1 VARAPTGRTTGRW
14 TGVVSSP
21 SSTRSTPS
29 RALPGWWWRGGEA
42 VGYGRLLGLGSL
54 LATALALVL
63 LHPSSVHWPSLA
75 GVVAFHLVAVWLSFA
90 APWGRWSAWALL
102 AFPLLSMVALV
113 VVTRA
118 VPELSGVLVGFFV
131 LCFAYAGLFL
141 PARGGAVLL
150 LPALVAYVGTLGV
163 LTSALVVRTLFVAL
177 AWVVL
182 AELLNRLQT
191 RQVVLIDQLRA
202 DNLIDPLTGLANRR
216 GQARFLT
223 EAEPGDVL
231 IVIDLDHFKQVNDEL
246 GHAVGDHVLTTFG
259 SLLLGQLRTRDRAAR
274 SGGEE
279 LLVLLRC
286 GESRCGEQLVRRLRD
301 AVARE
306 QLGVTFSAGLAVLRA
321 DQTTDQAIADADRAT
336 YCAKHAGR
344 DQAWIAGDP
353 RNGIP
358 DVRVPWDAA
367 QSTGL
372 ASAR

>member
-1 VARAPTGRTTGRW
+1 VTGPD
-14 TGVVSSP
+14 SSIRP
-21 SSTRSTPS
+21 TPS

-63 LHPSSVHWPSLA
+63 LHPPSVHWPSLA
-75 GVVAFHLVAVWLSFA
+75 GVATFHLVAVWLSFA
-90 APWGRWSAWALL
+90 APWSRWSTWALL
-102 AFPLLSMVALV
+102 AFPVLSLAALV

-118 VPELSGVLVGFFV
+118 VPELTGVLVGFFV

-141 PARGGAVLL
+141 PPRGGWALL
-150 LPALVAYVGTLGV
+150 LPALAAYLGTLGD
-163 LTSALVVRTLFVAL
+163 LSSALLVRTAFVAL
-177 AWVVL
+177 AWLVL
-182 AELLNRLQT
+182 AELLHRLQT
-191 RQVVLIDQLRA
+191 RQVTLIEQLRA
-202 DNLIDPLTGLANRR
+202 DGLIDPLTGLANRR

-231 IVIDLDHFKQVNDEL
+231 IVLDLDHFKQVNDEL
-246 GHAVGDHVLTTFG
+246 GHAAGDHVLATFG
-259 SLLLGQLRTRDRAAR
+259 RLLSGQLRTRDRASR

-279 LLVLLRC
+279 MLVLLRC

-306 QLGVTFSAGLAVLRA
+306 DLGVTFSAGLAVLREG
-321 DQTTDQAIADADRAT
+321 QTTEQAIADADRAT

-358 DVRVPWDAA
+358 DVRVRWDAA

-372 ASAR
+372 ASTR

>member
-1 VARAPTGRTTGRW
+1 VADLR
-14 TGVVSSP
+14 
-21 SSTRSTPS
+21 SSTRPAPS

-54 LATALALVL
+54 LATALALTL
-63 LHPSSVHWPSLA
+63 LRPASVEWSALA
-75 GVVAFHLVAVWLSFA
+75 GVAVFHLVAVWLSFA
-90 APWGRWSAWALL
+90 LPWQRMSDWALI
-102 AFPLLSMVALV
+102 AFPVVSMAALV

-118 VPELSGVLVGFFV
+118 ADELAGVLVGFFV

-141 PARGGAVLL
+141 PPRGGWVLL
-150 LPALVAYVGTLGV
+150 PPALIAYFGTLGTV
-163 LTSALVVRTLFVAL
+163 TSHLVVRTLFVAL
-177 AWVVL
+177 AWLVL

-191 RQVVLIDQLRA
+191 RQVDLIDQLRA
-202 DNLIDPLTGLANRR
+202 DNLVDPLTGLANRR

-231 IVIDLDHFKQVNDEL
+231 VVIDLDHFKRVNDEL
-246 GHAVGDHVLTTFG
+246 GHGVGDHVLATFG
-259 SLLLGQLRTRDRAAR
+259 SLLLLQQLRTRDRAAR

-279 LLVLLRC
+279 MLVLLRC
-286 GESRCGEQLVRRLRD
+286 GEARCGEQLVRRLRE

-306 QLGVTFSAGLAVLRA
+306 GLGVTFSAGLALLRPG
-321 DQTTDQAIADADRAT
+321 QTTEQAIADADRAA

-358 DVRVPWDAA
+358 DVRVEWGAA
-367 QSTGL
+367 ESTGL
-372 ASAR
+372 AATR

>member
-1 VARAPTGRTTGRW
+1 M
-14 TGVVSSP
+14 
-21 SSTRSTPS
+21 
-29 RALPGWWWRGGEA
+29 PGWWWRGGEA

-54 LATALALVL
+54 LATALALAL
-63 LHPSSVHWPSLA
+63 LHPTSVHWSALA
-75 GVVAFHLVAVWLSFA
+75 GVVAFHLVAVWLSFSL
-90 APWGRWSAWALL
+90 PWSRWSGWALL
-102 AFPLLSMVALV
+102 AFPVVSMAALV

-118 VPELSGVLVGFFV
+118 VTELAGVLVGFFV

-141 PARGGAVLL
+141 PRRGGWVLL
-150 LPALVAYVGTLGV
+150 PPALVAYFGTLGTV
-163 LTSALVVRTLFVAL
+163 TSHLVVRTLFVAL
-177 AWVVL
+177 AWLVL
-182 AELLNRLQT
+182 AELLNRLQA
-191 RQVVLIDQLRA
+191 RQVTLIDQLRA

-246 GHAVGDHVLTTFG
+246 GHGVGDHVLSTFG
-259 SLLLGQLRTRDRAAR
+259 TLLLQQLRTRDRAAR

-279 LLVLLRC
+279 MLVLLRC
-286 GESRCGEQLVRRLRD
+286 GEGRCGEQLLRRLRA

-306 QLGVTFSAGLAVLRA
+306 GLGVTFSAGLAVLREG
-321 DQTTDQAIADADRAT
+321 QTTEQAIVDADRAT

-358 DVRVPWDAA
+358 DVRVRWDSAE
-367 QSTGL
+367 SSGL
-372 ASAR
+372 ASTR

>member
-1 VARAPTGRTTGRW
+1 MNPD
-14 TGVVSSP
+14 
-21 SSTRSTPS
+21 SSTRHAAP

-54 LATALALVL
+54 LATALALAL

-75 GVVAFHLVAVWLSFA
+75 GVLTFHLIAVWLSFA
-90 APWGRWSAWALL
+90 LPWDRWSGWALL
-102 AFPLLSMVALV
+102 AFPVVSVSALV

-118 VPELSGVLVGFFV
+118 VPQLAGVLVGFFV

-141 PARGGAVLL
+141 PRRGGRVLL
-150 LPALVAYVGTLGV
+150 APALVAYFGTLGQV
-163 LTSALVVRTLFVAL
+163 TSALVVRTAFVAL
-177 AWVVL
+177 AWLVL
-182 AELLNRLQT
+182 AELLHRLQA
-191 RQVVLIDQLRA
+191 RQVELIDQLRA

-231 IVIDLDHFKQVNDEL
+231 IVIDLDHFKRINDEL
-246 GHAVGDHVLTTFG
+246 GHGVGDHVLATFG
-259 SLLLGQLRTRDRAAR
+259 SLLLQQLRTRDRAAR

-279 LLVLLRC
+279 MLVLLRSD
-286 GESRCGEQLVRRLRD
+286 GSRCGEQLLRRLRD

-321 DQTTDQAIADADRAT
+321 GQTTEQAIVDADRAT

-353 RNGIP
+353 RNGVP
-358 DVRVPWDAA
+358 DVRVQWDAA
-367 QSTGL
+367 TSTGL
-372 ASAR
+372 ASTR